1 MKCVKG
7 GFILSVCIFALHL
20 NIGVVILI
28 INKCY
33 NIILVLSTL

>member
-7 GFILSVCIFALHL
+7 GFILSVCILALHL
-20 NIGVVILI
+20 NIGVVILV